1 MENNSNRLDRSAQ
14 KESLYKFFKGN
25 AFLTSGNV
33 QLKSNYSRGK
43 ESPWSLAFAGHCVK
57 DIFKINDPV
66 FCSKFVQAISGDGQE
81 ANKIMTLH
89 SSSLASLLV
98 FYSVSKDNPLYV
110 KVDDKEEKFTESLF
124 EVKNEVSEGS
134 GNFSNVDV
142 VLQGENCVLYL
153 ESKFSE
159 YLGSGPVEVKKVDY
173 YDTIYGRLS
182 GTLKKAG
189 VHLVAK
195 DGKRFLERE
204 DETAFYNEGLKQMI
218 SHYLGV
224 TTEITTGRLDAS
236 GKKIALGEVL
246 FHFGDKV
253 PKCAKK
259 YESYKDA
266 YTILRKGLEGCAK
279 EDNTNLIIN
288 ELTTY
293 QCILGSELNHQ
304 FLLNLP
310 ESIREFYRF
319 NEFIK

>member
-1 MENNSNRLDRSAQ
+1 MENNSDRLDRSAQ

-33 QLKSNYSRGK
+33 QLKSNYSKGK

-57 DIFKINDPV
+57 DVFKIDDPM

-98 FYSVSKDNPLYV
+98 FYSVSKDNPIYV
-110 KVDDKEEKFTESLF
+110 MVDGKEEKFTESLF
-124 EVKNEVSEGS
+124 EVKNEVWEGS

-142 VLQGENCVLYL
+142 VLRGDNCILYL

-173 YDTIYGRLS
+173 YNTIYERLS
-182 GTLKKAG
+182 DTLKDAG
-189 VHLVAK
+189 VHLMTK

-204 DETAFYNEGLKQMI
+204 DKAAFYNEGLKQMI
-218 SHYLGV
+218 SHFLGV
-224 TTEITTGRLDAS
+224 TTEITTGRLNAS

-246 FHFGDKV
+246 FNFEDRV
-253 PKCAKK
+253 PICAKK
-259 YESYKDA
+259 YESYKTA
-266 YTILRKGLEGCAK
+266 YSILKKGLEGCVK
-279 EDNTNLIIN
+279 KDDTNLIIN
-288 ELTTY
+288 DLTTY
-293 QCILGSELNHQ
+293 QCILGSESNHQ
-304 FLLNLP
+304 FLRNLP
-310 ESIREFYRF
+310 QSIREFYRF
-319 NEFIK
+319 NEFI

>member
-1 MENNSNRLDRSAQ
+1 MENNSDRLDRSAQ
-14 KESLYKFFKGN
+14 KKSLYKFFKGN

-57 DIFKINDPV
+57 DVFKIDDPM

-98 FYSVSKDNPLYV
+98 FYSVSKDNPIYV
-110 KVDDKEEKFTESLF
+110 MVDGKEEKFTESLF
-124 EVKNEVSEGS
+124 EVKNEVSDGS

-142 VLQGENCVLYL
+142 VLRGDNCILYL

-173 YDTIYGRLS
+173 YNTIYERLS
-182 GTLKKAG
+182 DTLKDAG
-189 VHLVAK
+189 VHLMTK

-204 DETAFYNEGLKQMI
+204 DKAAFYNEGLKQMI
-218 SHYLGV
+218 SHFLGV
-224 TTEITTGRLDAS
+224 TTEITTGRLNAS

-246 FHFGDKV
+246 FNFGDKV
-253 PKCAKK
+253 PICAKK
-259 YESYKDA
+259 YESYKKA
-266 YTILRKGLEGCAK
+266 YDILKKGLVGCAK
-279 EDNTNLIIN
+279 EDDTNLIIN
-288 ELTTY
+288 DLTTY
-293 QCILGSELNHQ
+293 QCILGSESNHQ
-304 FLLNLP
+304 FLRNLP

-319 NEFIK
+319 NEFI

>member
-1 MENNSNRLDRSAQ
+1 MMNNSDRLDKSA
-14 KESLYKFFKGN
+14 KAESLYKFFKDN

-57 DIFKINDPV
+57 DVFKIDDPM

-98 FYSVSKDNPLYV
+98 FYSVSKDNPIYV
-110 KVDDKEEKFTESLF
+110 MVDGKEEKFTESLF
-124 EVKNEVSEGS
+124 EVKNEVWEGS

-142 VLQGENCVLYL
+142 VLRGDNCILYL

-159 YLGSGPVEVKKVDY
+159 YLGSGPVEVKMVDY
-173 YDTIYGRLS
+173 YNTIYERLS
-182 GTLKKAG
+182 DTLKDAG
-189 VHLVAK
+189 VHLMTK

-204 DETAFYNEGLKQMI
+204 DKAAFYNEGLKQMI

-224 TTEITTGRLDAS
+224 TTEITTGRLNAS

-246 FHFGDKV
+246 FNFGDKV
-253 PKCAKK
+253 PICSKK
-259 YESYKDA
+259 YESYKKA
-266 YTILRKGLEGCAK
+266 YDILKKGLVSCTK
-279 EDNTNLIIN
+279 EDDTNLIIN
-288 ELTTY
+288 DLTTY
-293 QCILGSELNHQ
+293 QCILGSESNHQ
-304 FLLNLP
+304 FLRNLP

-319 NEFIK
+319 NEFI

>member
-1 MENNSNRLDRSAQ
+1 MENNSDRLDRSAQ
-14 KESLYKFFKGN
+14 KESLYKFFMGN
-25 AFLTSGNV
+25 AFLTSENV

-43 ESPWSLAFAGHCVK
+43 KSPWSLAFAGHCVK
-57 DIFKINDPV
+57 DVFKIDDPM

-81 ANKIMTLH
+81 ANKIMTIH

-98 FYSVSKDNPLYV
+98 FYSVSKDNPIYV
-110 KVDDKEEKFTESLF
+110 KVDGKEEKFTESLF
-124 EVKNEVSEGS
+124 EVKNEVSDGS

-142 VLQGENCVLYL
+142 VLRGDNCILYL

-173 YDTIYGRLS
+173 YDIIYARLS
-182 GTLKKAG
+182 DTLKDAG
-189 VHLVAK
+189 VHLVTK
-195 DGKRFLERE
+195 DGKRLLERE
-204 DETAFYNEGLKQMI
+204 DKTAFYNEGLKQMI

-224 TTEITTGRLDAS
+224 TTEITTGRLVVS

-246 FHFGDKV
+246 FHFGDKF
-253 PKCAKK
+253 PKYAKK

-279 EDNTNLIIN
+279 EDDTNLIIN
-288 ELTTY
+288 DLTTY
-293 QCILGSELNHQ
+293 QCILKSESNHI

>member
-1 MENNSNRLDRSAQ
+1 MMSNSERLDKSA
-14 KESLYKFFKGN
+14 KAKSLYKFFKGN
-25 AFLTSGNV
+25 VFLTSGNI
-33 QLKSNYSRGK
+33 QLKSNYSKGK

-57 DIFKINDPV
+57 DVFKIDDPV

-98 FYSVSKDNPLYV
+98 FYSVSKDNPIYV
-110 KVDDKEEKFTESLF
+110 MVDGKEEKFTESLF
-124 EVKNEVSEGS
+124 EVKNEVSESS
-134 GNFSNVDV
+134 GNYSNVDV
-142 VLQGENCVLYL
+142 VLRGEDCILFL

-182 GTLKKAG
+182 DVLKDTG
-189 VHLVAK
+189 VHLVTK
-195 DGKRFLERE
+195 DGKRLLERE

-246 FHFGDKV
+246 FHFGNKV

-259 YESYKDA
+259 YDSYETA
-266 YTILRKGLEGCAK
+266 YAILKKGLEGCAK
-279 EDNTNLIIN
+279 EDDTNLIIN
-288 ELTTY
+288 DLTTY
-293 QCILGSELNHQ
+293 QCILGSESNHQ
-304 FLLNLP
+304 FLQNLP
-310 ESIREFYRF
+310 ESVREFYRF

>member
-1 MENNSNRLDRSAQ
+1 MENNSDRLDRSAQ
-14 KESLYKFFKGN
+14 KKSLYKFFKGN

-57 DIFKINDPV
+57 DVFKIDDPM

-98 FYSVSKDNPLYV
+98 FYSVSKDNPIYV
-110 KVDDKEEKFTESLF
+110 MVDGKEEKFTESLF

-142 VLQGENCVLYL
+142 VLRGEDCILYL

-173 YDTIYGRLS
+173 YDKIYGRLAD
-182 GTLKKAG
+182 TLKDAG
-189 VHLVAK
+189 VHLVTK
-195 DGKRFLERE
+195 DGKRLLERE

-224 TTEITTGRLDAS
+224 TTEITTGRLNAS

-246 FHFGDKV
+246 FNFGDKV
-253 PKCAKK
+253 PICAKK
-259 YESYKDA
+259 YESYKKA
-266 YTILRKGLEGCAK
+266 YDILKKGLVGCAK
-279 EDNTNLIIN
+279 EDDTNLIIN
-288 ELTTY
+288 DLTTY
-293 QCILGSELNHQ
+293 QCILGSESNHQ
-304 FLLNLP
+304 FLRNLP

-319 NEFIK
+319 NEFI

>member
-1 MENNSNRLDRSAQ
+1 MENNSDRLDRSAQ

-57 DIFKINDPV
+57 DVFKIDDPM

-89 SSSLASLLV
+89 SSSLASLLM
-98 FYSVSKDNPLYV
+98 FYSVSKDNPIYV
-110 KVDDKEEKFTESLF
+110 MVDGKEEKFTESLF
-124 EVKNEVSEGS
+124 EVKNEVSDGS

-142 VLQGENCVLYL
+142 VLRGDNCILYL

-173 YDTIYGRLS
+173 YNTIYERLS
-182 GTLKKAG
+182 DTLKDAG
-189 VHLVAK
+189 VHLMTK

-204 DETAFYNEGLKQMI
+204 DKAAFYNEGLKQMI
-218 SHYLGV
+218 SHFLGV
-224 TTEITTGRLDAS
+224 TTEITTGRLNAS

-246 FHFGDKV
+246 FNFEDRV
-253 PKCAKK
+253 PICAEK
-259 YESYKDA
+259 YESYKTA
-266 YTILRKGLEGCAK
+266 YSILKKGLEGCVK
-279 EDNTNLIIN
+279 EDDTNLIIN
-288 ELTTY
+288 DLTTY
-293 QCILGSELNHQ
+293 QCILGSESNHQ
-304 FLLNLP
+304 FLQNLP

-319 NEFIK
+319 NEFI

>member
-1 MENNSNRLDRSAQ
+1 MMNNSDRLDKSA
-14 KESLYKFFKGN
+14 KAESLYKFFKDN

-57 DIFKINDPV
+57 DVFKIDDPM

-98 FYSVSKDNPLYV
+98 FYSVSKDNPIYV
-110 KVDDKEEKFTESLF
+110 MVDGKEEKFTESLF
-124 EVKNEVSEGS
+124 EVKNEVWEGS

-142 VLQGENCVLYL
+142 VLRGDNCILYL

-159 YLGSGPVEVKKVDY
+159 YLGSGPVEVKMVDY
-173 YDTIYGRLS
+173 YNTIYERLS
-182 GTLKKAG
+182 DTLKDAG
-189 VHLVAK
+189 VHLMTK

-204 DETAFYNEGLKQMI
+204 DKAAFYNEGLKQMI

-224 TTEITTGRLDAS
+224 TTEITTGRLNAS

-246 FHFGDKV
+246 FNFEDRV
-253 PKCAKK
+253 PICAKK
-259 YESYKDA
+259 YESYKTA
-266 YTILRKGLEGCAK
+266 YSFLKKGLEGCVK
-279 EDNTNLIIN
+279 EDDTNLIIN
-288 ELTTY
+288 DLTTY
-293 QCILGSELNHQ
+293 QCILRSESNHQ
-304 FLLNLP
+304 FLQNLP

-319 NEFIK
+319 NEFI